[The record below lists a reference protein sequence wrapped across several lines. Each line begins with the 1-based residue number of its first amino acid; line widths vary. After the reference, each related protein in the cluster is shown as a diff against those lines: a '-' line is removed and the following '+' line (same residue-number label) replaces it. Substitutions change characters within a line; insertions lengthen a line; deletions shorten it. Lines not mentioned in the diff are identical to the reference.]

1 MSSMIKIWF
10 VEHNLDAVM
19 KRSPIGFLWILEI
32 QFMICSVSSF
42 SVILKRKCLVYSL
55 FLSIYLI
62 TTFISFRFVY
72 ILAIT

>member
-10 VEHNLDAVM
+10 VEHNLDAMM

-42 SVILKRKCLVYSL
+42 CNSKTQVFSIFSV
-55 FLSIYLI
+55 FIYLSHHN
-62 TTFISFRFVY
+62 FY
-72 ILAIT
+72 